1 MASVRVTGTYITNSL
16 SPEPFKAFIPYPL
29 PLFLTGV
36 YETADQAVHTSRKI
50 MGLFQDD
57 QKLIQTFGRS
67 LGTILHIYTLLQ
79 SMPLVAIPRASL
91 ETALSVPT
99 VTAALARLE
108 EIGIVRE
115 ITSRRHDKLY
125 SYEKYIQL
133 LNEGTEPIK

>member
-1 MASVRVTGTYITNSL
+1 MQRLETILRYRSL
-16 SPEPFKAFIPYPL
+16 S
-29 PLFLTGV
+29 T
-36 YETADQAVHTSRKI
+36 T
-50 MGLFQDD
+50 
-57 QKLIQTFGRS
+57 
-67 LGTILHIYTLLQ
+67 LHIYTLLQ
-79 SMPLVAIPRASL
+79 SMPLVTIPRASL

-115 ITSRRHDKLY
+115 ITSRRRDKLY